1 MRAECKPSA
10 GRMVRAFNLRGR
22 YAPGIRSP
30 FISRSGDEEAR
41 RLRDDL
47 VAGYRGRALED
58 VFCGRETVCLSGTC
72 YVIESESPMS
82 LDARDPDRAAAALL
96 GDLTL
101 VRGIGE
107 ATRRRLEGR
116 GCRSVADLMR
126 HPRYRRDAARLLD
139 SIAEGDAR
147 DLVGEIERRRRRSDP
162 LLLEASRLHAPEDF
176 VFLDIET
183 LGLFSRPIILI
194 GLARVS
200 GGSIAV
206 RQYLSRSAEEE
217 GAALAAVLPDLE
229 AEGSALVTFNGRA
242 FDVPYIRD
250 RLACHGIPADLAVP
264 HFDVLHF
271 ARRRWRGSLP
281 SCRLGAL
288 ETGVLG
294 VARADD
300 VPSRMV
306 PEFYETYR
314 RTGSPGPLV
323 PVVEHNRQDIV
334 SLARLFALLRGDDG
348 GGAAPGRDRSEGNR
362 RTENIETNPWVAEKI
377 LPSYRAPPEK

>member
-1 MRAECKPSA
+1 MSYPFDERWRSAPSF
-10 GRMVRAFNLRGR
+10 R
-22 YAPGIRSP
+22 PP
-30 FISRSGDEEAR
+30 FIRRSDDDEAR

-47 VAGYRGRALED
+47 VAGYRGRAVED
-58 VFCGRETVCLSGTC
+58 VFCGREIACPSGTC
-72 YVIESESPMS
+72 YVVESRTPMS
-82 LDARDPDRAAAALL
+82 LDARDPGRATSAVL

-107 ATRRRLEGR
+107 ATRRRLAER
-116 GCRSVADLMR
+116 GCRTIADLMAY
-126 HPRYRRDAARLLD
+126 PRYRRDAARLLD
-139 SIAEGDAR
+139 SIADTRGLTA
-147 DLVGEIERRRRRSDP
+147 EIERQRRRSDP
-162 LLLEASRLHAPEDF
+162 LLLEASRFHAPEDF

-183 LGLFSRPIILI
+183 LGLSSRPIILI

-200 GGSIAV
+200 GGSFAV
-206 RQYLSRSAEEE
+206 RQYLSRSVEEE
-217 GAALAAVLPDLE
+217 EAALAAVLPDLE
-229 AEGSALVTFNGRA
+229 AEGTALVTFNGRA

-250 RLACHGIPADLAVP
+250 RLARHGIPADLAAP
-264 HFDVLHF
+264 HFDVLYF
-271 ARRRWRGSLP
+271 ARRRWKDSLA

-314 RTGSPGPLV
+314 RTGNPGPLV

-334 SLARLFALLRGDDG
+334 SLARLFALLRGDGD
-348 GGAAPGRDRSEGNR
+348 GGAAPCRG
-362 RTENIETNPWVAEKI
+362 
-377 LPSYRAPPEK
+377 

>member
-1 MRAECKPSA
+1 MAYPFDTSRWSGP
-10 GRMVRAFNLRGR
+10 GFRPAFIHN
-22 YAPGIRSP
+22 AD
-30 FISRSGDEEAR
+30 DERAR

-47 VAGYRGRALED
+47 VAGYRGRAVEE
-58 VFCGRETVCLSGTC
+58 VFCGREMACPCGTC
-72 YVIESESPMS
+72 YVVESESPLS
-82 LDARDPDRAAAALL
+82 LDARDPDRAASAVL

-107 ATRRRLEGR
+107 ATRRRLAER
-116 GCRSVADLMR
+116 GCRTIADLVE
-126 HPRYRRDAARLLD
+126 HPRYCRDAARLLG
-139 SIAEGDAR
+139 SIADSR
-147 DLVGEIERRRRRSDP
+147 DLVAEIERRRQRGDP

-206 RQYLSRSAEEE
+206 RQCLSRTVEEE
-217 GAALAAVLPDLE
+217 EAALAAILPDLE
-229 AEGSALVTFNGRA
+229 AEGTALVTFNGRA

-250 RLACHGIPADLAVP
+250 RLARHGIAADLSAP
-264 HFDVLHF
+264 HFDVLYF
-271 ARRRWRGSLP
+271 ARRRWRDSLG

-288 ETGVLG
+288 ESGVLG
-294 VARADD
+294 LARGDD

-323 PVVEHNRQDIV
+323 PIVEHNRQDIV
-334 SLARLFALLRGDDG
+334 SLARLFALLRGDG
-348 GGAAPGRDRSEGNR
+348 GAGAAPCRG
-362 RTENIETNPWVAEKI
+362 
-377 LPSYRAPPEK
+377 

>member
-1 MRAECKPSA
+1 MAYLFDESWR
-10 GRMVRAFNLRGR
+10 F
-22 YAPGIRSP
+22 APGFRSP
-30 FISRSGDEEAR
+30 FIHNSDDEEAR

-47 VAGYRGRALED
+47 VAGYRGRALEE
-58 VFCGRETVCLSGTC
+58 VFCGREMSCPSGTC
-72 YVIESESPMS
+72 YVVESEIPMS
-82 LDARDPDRAAAALL
+82 LDARNPDRAASALL

-107 ATRRRLEGR
+107 ATRRRLEER
-116 GCRSVADLMR
+116 GCRTIADLMG

-139 SIAEGDAR
+139 SITGGDTR
-147 DLVGEIERRRRRSDP
+147 DLVAEIERRRRRSDP
-162 LLLEASRLHAPEDF
+162 LLLEASRFHAPEEF

-206 RQYLSRSAEEE
+206 RQYLSRSVEEE
-217 GAALAAVLPDLE
+217 EAALASILPDLE
-229 AEGSALVTFNGRA
+229 AEGTALVTFNGRA

-250 RLACHGIPADLAVP
+250 RLARHGIPANLAVP
-264 HFDVLHF
+264 HFDVLYF
-271 ARRRWRGSLP
+271 ARRRWKGTLA

-294 VARADD
+294 LARADD

-348 GGAAPGRDRSEGNR
+348 GCAAPCRGRSEWDGGK
-362 RTENIETNPWVAEKI
+362 ENIEKDPRDIETI
-377 LPSYRAPPEK
+377 LPLYRALPEK

>member
-1 MRAECKPSA
+1 MRAEFKPSVEK
-10 GRMVRAFNLRGR
+10 MVRAFNRAGR

-30 FISRSGDEEAR
+30 FSACPDDEEAR

-47 VAGYRGRALED
+47 VAGYRGRVLED
-58 VFCGRETVCLSGTC
+58 VFCGREVACPSGTC

-82 LDARDPDRAAAALL
+82 LDGRDPDRAAAALL

-107 ATRRRLEGR
+107 ATRRRLEER
-116 GCRSVADLMR
+116 GCRTIIDLAD
-126 HPRYRRDAARLLD
+126 HPLYCRDAARLLD
-139 SIAEGDAR
+139 SIAGGDTCE
-147 DLVGEIERRRRRSDP
+147 LVEEIARRRRRSDP
-162 LLLEASRLHAPEDF
+162 LLLEASRFHAPEEF

-183 LGLFSRPIILI
+183 LGLSSRPIILI

-217 GAALAAVLPDLE
+217 EAVLAAVLPDLE
-229 AEGSALVTFNGRA
+229 AEGTAFVTFNGRA

-250 RLACHGIPADLAVP
+250 RLACHGIPAYLAVP

-271 ARRRWRGSLP
+271 ARRRWKDLLP
-281 SCRLGAL
+281 SCRLDAL

-314 RTGSPGPLV
+314 RTGNPGPLV

-334 SLARLFALLRGDDG
+334 SLARLFALLRGDGG
-348 GGAAPGRDRSEGNR
+348 GGAAPGRDRPGR
-362 RTENIETNPWVAEKI
+362 GGGAENVALKSQGAEKI
-377 LPSYRAPPEK
+377 LPPYRAKPER